1 MTNNNAPQNLLFD
14 MVVDHVS
21 EKFDLNQDYIVTGF
35 KSKGLTLTLTS
46 ANYDVTVSVKG
57 YEGDKLFNEYLAKK
71 RDLDKQ
77 MESEE
82 LEEVNEEE

>member
-1 MTNNNAPQNLLFD
+1 MTNNNTPQNLLFD

-21 EKFDLNQDYIVTGF
+21 KKFDLNQDYVVTGF

-57 YEGDKLFNEYLAKK
+57 YEGEKLLNEYITKK
-71 RDLDKQ
+71 SALDKD

>member
-21 EKFDLNQDYIVTGF
+21 EKFDLNQDYVVTGF
-35 KSKGLTLTLTS
+35 KSKGLAVSLTS
-46 ANYDVTVSVKG
+46 ANYDVTISVKG
-57 YEGDKLFNEYLAKK
+57 YEGEKIFNQYISEKNK
-71 RDLDKQ
+71 LDKE
-77 MESEE
+77 MSGAE